1 VVELETQF
9 EVPLSRAEALAWC
22 RWATEE
28 MRIGGIYDAH
38 DDGFRAGNEWWDSYQ
53 LTVLVDSAGDASSV
67 AATGKSLKIGFESR
81 LRRELERF
89 EDLVAGTAEEEP
101 DAGGSPVPPP
111 DDTDAPEVRA
121 SERARIAKEILAG
134 PKVALLN
141 FHISGVK
148 DQATA
153 LHNMTDTAAGRPAK
167 RSSYGNAPG
176 GSVWLSV
183 EMLRALKTLAQ
194 RNKFRL
200 TEIAGASHTVNS
212 RHYRGVAFD
221 CDVLNGRPIDG
232 SHPGFRAFMNRCRQ
246 LGATEVLGPG
256 DGGHSTHLHIA
267 W

>member
-1 VVELETQF
+1 MVELETQF
-9 EVPLSRAEALAWC
+9 EVPLTRAETLSWCYLA
-22 RWATEE
+22 AED
-28 MRIGGIYDAH
+28 MRIGGIYDEH
-38 DDGFRAGNEWWDSYQ
+38 DGGFRAGNEWWDSYQ
-53 LTVLVDSAGDASSV
+53 LTVLVDAARAASTV
-67 AATGKSLKIGFESR
+67 TATGKSLKIGYESR

-89 EDLVAGTAEEEP
+89 EDLVAGSVDEEP
-101 DAGGSPVPPP
+101 DSGEAPAAPP
-111 DDTDAPEVRA
+111 DDSDAPEDRA
-121 SERARIAKEILAG
+121 SERAQIAKEILVG
-134 PKVALLN
+134 RKVALLN

-183 EMLRALKTLAQ
+183 AMLRALKTLAQ

-200 TEIAGASHTVNS
+200 TEIAGGSHSVNS

-221 CDVLNGRPIDG
+221 CDVLNGRPINR

-256 DGGHSTHLHIA
+256 DGGHDTHLHIA